1 VLHEGTVADEKSAAQ
16 RRRQGRPKGVHLLV
30 NEFQAKAP
38 IKTGGRDSMRHHIIR
53 TLAAF
58 RLGLHLQIS
67 LPQRQSSPA
76 APRSSDVSV
85 GRYPVEE
92 RLFSF

>member
-16 RRRQGRPKGVHLLV
+16 RQRQSRPKGEHLLV

-38 IKTGGRDSMRHHIIR
+38 IKTGGRDSMRHDMIR

-58 RLGLHLQIS
+58 RLGLHLQVS
-67 LPQRQSSPA
+67 LPQSQSSPS
-76 APRSSDVSV
+76 APRSRDVSI